1 MPQGGGQRDGRS
13 PSQNLVRTKGLPL
26 KQRQGG
32 NIQEEDTSA
41 LGAQGRHVPSTHQQD
56 HCDAGKAGGATVG
69 AEGRRVRL
77 GAWPPDE
84 QSAEGAGP
92 LLSAHSGPRAL
103 ARPTVEWA
111 GALGRQQWRLRA
123 PQLARSIIHQ
133 DVGGWRGI
141 KTGPKSGARPS
152 ASHPPEGTAG
162 LSPRARGCSTRPPA
176 HRHLPDLAG
185 GPWVA
190 PPRRPGDP
198 GSPPPCTWAGRWGV
212 TQHQQDKSLTEPDKT
227 CDLKVSPTL
236 ATSARTGWPAA
247 EASSLSPGVQA
258 HCLPA
263 PQWCPST
270 DPPCSP
276 GAQPEPPSN
285 TAKSTEHRPRG
296 QPPVPTASFR
306 AASSRLPPGP
316 VAVAGQVLPYLAPS
330 KPGRVGGWKLR
341 ASSRWAQPLR

>member
-1 MPQGGGQRDGRS
+1 M
-13 PSQNLVRTKGLPL
+13 
-26 KQRQGG
+26 
-32 NIQEEDTSA
+32 
-41 LGAQGRHVPSTHQQD
+41 
-56 HCDAGKAGGATVG
+56 G

-92 LLSAHSGPRAL
+92 LLSAHGGPRAL

-111 GALGRQQWRLRA
+111 GAPGRQQWRLRA

-198 GSPPPCTWAGRWGV
+198 GSPPPCTWAARWGV

-247 EASSLSPGVQA
+247 EASSLSPGSKPTVSRRPSGA
-258 HCLPA
+258 PAPTLPA
-263 PQWCPST
+263 HRALSQSPHLTPQSPRST
-270 DPPCSP
+270 GPGGSLLSPLHPFGLPPPGSP
-276 GAQPEPPSN
+276 QARWLSP
-285 TAKSTEHRPRG
+285 AKSSRTWPR
-296 QPPVPTASFR
+296 QSPAEW
-306 AASSRLPPGP
+306 AAGS
-316 VAVAGQVLPYLAPS
+316 
-330 KPGRVGGWKLR
+330 
-341 ASSRWAQPLR
+341 